1 MARCAAC
8 DRGMGE
14 ARALLDDAPSLLDA
28 LAYRWLQEFVVRKLL
43 WVLSEGASGP
53 SERHKYFE
61 VPYRSV
67 AAQES
72 TTTSGL
78 RHEHVV
84 TLKWAIEEVIRD
96 PANASVVASRITS
109 CLVTAAEAVTLNR
122 SKREDWERYRE
133 VRIAVI
139 DASKPPDDERYW
151 VVLPVGP

>member
-61 VPYRSV
+61 VPYRSM
-67 AAQES
+67 AAQAS
-72 TTTSGL
+72 TATSGL

-84 TLKWAIEEVIRD
+84 PLKWAIDRVIED
-96 PANASVVASRITS
+96 PACASGVASRITS
-109 CLVTAAEAVTLNR
+109 CVVTAAEAVQLNR
-122 SKREDWERYRE
+122 SRKEGWERYRE
-133 VRIAVI
+133 AGIAVI

-151 VVLPVGP
+151 VVHPTEA